1 MTYTMLA
8 VLAAILFIPV
18 LVEGRASE
26 TPSSNGS
33 PTDVPGTGGLG
44 GRGGRGGGGIGGA
57 AGLTGVGGVT
67 GGLGAP
73 RGDGRVTS

>member
-1 MTYTMLA
+1 MTYAMLA
-8 VLAAILFIPV
+8 VLAAILLIPV

-26 TPSSNGS
+26 TPSSSGS

-44 GRGGRGGGGIGGA
+44 GRGGGGMGGA

-73 RGDGRVTS
+73 RGDGSVTS